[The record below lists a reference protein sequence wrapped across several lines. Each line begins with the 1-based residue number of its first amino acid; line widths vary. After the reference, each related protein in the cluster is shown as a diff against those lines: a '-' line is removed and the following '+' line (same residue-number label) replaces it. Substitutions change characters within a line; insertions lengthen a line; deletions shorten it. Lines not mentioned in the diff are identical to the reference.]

1 MHTIATSIDIT
12 EAQTIAQG
20 AVPPGLALTDAEL
33 THYPM
38 TGIVFLL
45 RASRGPASRL
55 DGQLLHSLVDRT
67 TGQAFSSDPWTLDD
81 QVAGGTLSPE
91 KEATFRLTQ
100 EDAIS
105 AARRMVATQLIKR
118 VRLGGHFELKVSEI
132 VEPLWKPN
140 WYFETA
146 KHRVL
151 VDALNGSLA
160 VCHNNR

>member
-1 MHTIATSIDIT
+1 MSVISTSVDPA
-12 EAQTIAQG
+12 EARAIAQS
-20 AVPPGLALTDAEL
+20 AVTPGLSMTDAEL

-38 TGIVFLL
+38 IGIVFLL

-55 DGQLLHSLVDRT
+55 DGQLLHALVDRT

-81 QVAGGTLSPE
+81 QLTGGALTAS

-105 AARRMVATQLIKR
+105 AARRMVATQLLKR
-118 VRLGGHFELKVSEI
+118 VRLGGHFELTVNQVI
-132 VEPLWKPN
+132 DPLWKPN

-146 KHRVL
+146 EHRVL
-151 VDALNGSLA
+151 VDALNGSVA
-160 VCHNNR
+160 VCHNRR